1 MNDKSN
7 EAKHIENISINFMQ
21 EPSTEVNALLEEI
34 YSGKTSKNLTI
45 SNSMQEPSA
54 EVRAKIN
61 ELLADDPRLKYPYM
75 SRHEYR
81 KMMEEREK

>member
-7 EAKHIENISINFMQ
+7 EANHIQETTKNSMQ
-21 EPSTEVNALLEEI
+21 DPPIGYLEILEDFF
-34 YSGKTSKNLTI
+34 SRNTSRD
-45 SNSMQEPSA
+45 SMQEPSA
-54 EVRAKIN
+54 EVKAKID

-81 KMMEEREK
+81 KMMDEREKK